1 MKTVIVD
8 YDAGNVKSLQFALER
23 LGVVAQITHD
33 SELISSA
40 DKVIFPGQGEAASA
54 MEKLRSKG
62 LDTLIPQLKQPV
74 LGICLGMQL
83 LCKQT
88 EEGNTQGLGIL
99 PAKVVRFPNT
109 VKVPQMGWN
118 TVNHNAEGLF
128 EGIAQD
134 CYMYLVHSYFIPLTD
149 ATIAQSDYAGAYS
162 VAVQKDNFCG
172 VQFHPEKSSKYG
184 LRLLENFLKF

>member
-23 LGVVAQITHD
+23 LGVVGQITNN

-54 MEKLRSKG
+54 MEKLMSVG

-99 PAKVVRFPNT
+99 PEKVVRFPNT

-118 TVNHNAEGLF
+118 TVNHKAEGLF

-149 ATIAQSDYAGAYS
+149 ATIAQSQYAGAYS

-172 VQFHPEKSSKYG
+172 VQFHPEKSSKDG

>member
-23 LGVVAQITHD
+23 LGVIAQITHD

-99 PAKVVRFPNT
+99 PEKVVRFPNT

-118 TVNHNAEGLF
+118 TVNHISR
-128 EGIAQD
+128 GI
-134 CYMYLVHSYFIPLTD
+134 V
-149 ATIAQSDYAGAYS
+149 
-162 VAVQKDNFCG
+162 
-172 VQFHPEKSSKYG
+172 
-184 LRLLENFLKF
+184 

>member
-62 LDTLIPQLKQPV
+62 LDTLIPQLQQPV

-88 EEGNTQGLGIL
+88 EEGERRTPHPARRSAALYPVGHFAAYYSLG
-99 PAKVVRFPNT
+99 
-109 VKVPQMGWN
+109 
-118 TVNHNAEGLF
+118 
-128 EGIAQD
+128 
-134 CYMYLVHSYFIPLTD
+134 YF
-149 ATIAQSDYAGAYS
+149 
-162 VAVQKDNFCG
+162 
-172 VQFHPEKSSKYG
+172 HKS
-184 LRLLENFLKF
+184 LKRIKI

>member
-1 MKTVIVD
+1 MNTVIID

-23 LGVVAQITHD
+23 LGVEAQITHD
-33 SELISSA
+33 IDSISSA
-40 DKVIFPGQGEAASA
+40 EKVIFPGQGEAASA
-54 MEKLRSKG
+54 MEKLKSKG
-62 LDTLIPQLKQPV
+62 LDTLIPQLRQPV

-88 EEGNTQGLGIL
+88 EEGSTEGLGIL
-99 PAKVVRFPNT
+99 PSKVKRFPNI

-128 EGIAQD
+128 EGITQD
-134 CYMYLVHSYFIPLTD
+134 CYMYLVHSYFVPVTPN
-149 ATIAQSDYAGAYS
+149 TIAQTNYAGAYS
-162 VAVQKDNFCG
+162 VAVQKDNFYG
-172 VQFHPEKSSKYG
+172 VQFHPEKSSKDG